1 MRYCL
6 PENKNQRISYIFY
19 YITYCPGGI
28 IIMKVTGMLVVSLSK
43 GFNFYMGV
51 PGTYYVLN

>member
-6 PENKNQRISYIFY
+6 LKTRIKESVNIYY
-19 YITYCPGGI
+19 YITYCPGGM

-43 GFNFYMGV
+43 GFKLQ
-51 PGTYYVLN
+51 P